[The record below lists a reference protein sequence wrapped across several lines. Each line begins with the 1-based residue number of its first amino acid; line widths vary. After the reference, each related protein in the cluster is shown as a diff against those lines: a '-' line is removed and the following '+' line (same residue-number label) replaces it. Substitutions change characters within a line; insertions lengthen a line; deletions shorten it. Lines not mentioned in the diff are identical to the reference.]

1 MISLSDNEEVL
12 RKFDELIFW
21 TKFSAMST
29 FIPVLRN
36 ALRDD
41 IDKLVYELS
50 DGERTTRD
58 IAEIV
63 TKSGRKLGHVTVT
76 NMWEKW
82 QQQNLVIPAGRK
94 GRFKRVVSLE
104 SIGIK
109 IPEQTAPSINAEEPE
124 EDKVE

>member
-1 MISLSDNEEVL
+1 LSDNEEVL
-12 RKFDELIFW
+12 KKLDELIFW

-29 FIPVLRN
+29 FIPALRH

-50 DGERTTRD
+50 DGEKTTRD

-63 TKSGRKLGHVTVT
+63 TKSGRKLGYVTVT

-82 QQQNLVIPAGRK
+82 QQQNLVIPADRK
-94 GRFKRVVSLE
+94 GRFKRVVSLAT
-104 SIGIK
+104 IGLK
-109 IPEQTAPSINAEEPE
+109 IPEVAAQSTEAEEHG

>member
-1 MISLSDNEEVL
+1 MIDNEEVL
-12 RKFDELIFW
+12 KKLDELIFW
-21 TKFSAMST
+21 TKFSTMST
-29 FIPVLRN
+29 FIPTLRN

-50 DGERTTRD
+50 DGEKTTRD

-63 TKSGRKLGHVTVT
+63 TKSGRKLSHVTVS
-76 NMWEKW
+76 NMWERW
-82 QQQNLVIPAGRK
+82 QQQNLVIPADRK

-109 IPEQTAPSINAEEPE
+109 IPEVTAQPIKAEEQG